1 LGLAEI
7 ALNVQI
13 SPVGTYLREWR
24 HRRRLSQLDFA
35 LQAEISQRHLSFIES
50 GRATPSRDMLLKLA
64 EHLGVPLRERN
75 TWLLAAG
82 YAPVF
87 EERKLDNPA
96 LHEARQAIDLL
107 LKSAEPFPALVVDRG
122 WNLVAANAAVQLLMS
137 LVADSTL
144 LQPPINVMRLS
155 LHPGGLA
162 ARVANLSEWRGHL
175 LDRLYRQ
182 VTLTND
188 RALLPLLEELRSY
201 PSPESPAPAAD
212 NAHGNIFVPFRL
224 RTDQGILS
232 FFSTTTVF
240 GTAVDI
246 TLSELTLESF
256 FPADPETAGALRAL
270 VA

>member
-1 LGLAEI
+1 
-7 ALNVQI
+7 LNAQI
-13 SPVGTYLREWR
+13 NPVGAYLREWR

-35 LQAEISQRHLSFIES
+35 LQADISQRHLSFMES
-50 GRATPSRDMLLKLA
+50 GRATPSRDMLLRLA

-87 EERKLDNPA
+87 EERTLASPD
-96 LHEARQAIDLL
+96 LHQARNAINVL
-107 LKSAEPFPALVVDRG
+107 LKSTEPFPALVVDRD
-122 WNLVAANAAVQLLMS
+122 WNLLAANAALPPLMR
-137 LVADSTL
+137 LVTDGAL
-144 LQPPINVMRLS
+144 LQPPINVLRLS

-162 ARVANLSEWRGHL
+162 PRVVNLPEWRGHL
-175 LDRLYRQ
+175 LNRLYRQ

-188 RALLPLLEELRSY
+188 RSLLPLLEELRGY
-201 PSPESPAPAAD
+201 PCAESHAPPANAD
-212 NAHGNIFVPFRL
+212 HANVFVPFQL
-224 RTDQGILS
+224 RTDQGVLS

-256 FPADPETAGALRAL
+256 FPANPETAGALHELTA
-270 VA
+270 A